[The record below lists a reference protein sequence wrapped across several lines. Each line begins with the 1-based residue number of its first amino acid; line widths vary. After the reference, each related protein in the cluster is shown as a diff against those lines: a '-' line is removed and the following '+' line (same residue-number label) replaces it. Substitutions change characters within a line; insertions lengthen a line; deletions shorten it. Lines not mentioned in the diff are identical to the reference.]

1 MAYPCQL
8 WLKSECDGCGACD
21 DPMLVRRCT
30 TDERYWLRDLEEYEE
45 DDYDNVYEDD
55 EEEEEEFE

>member
-8 WLKSECDGCGACD
+8 WLKSECDGCGACN

-30 TDERYWLRDLEEYEE
+30 TDERYWLRDLEE
-45 DDYDNVYEDD
+45 DDVYDNVYDDD

>member
-1 MAYPCQL
+1 MAYPCRI

-21 DPMLVRRCT
+21 DPMLVRRACS
-30 TDERYWLRDLEEYEE
+30 DERYWPHDPE
-45 DDYDNVYEDD
+45 DEYDNVYDDD